1 MAEPTFATHH
11 DDDLPRTI
19 RRERDARQQ
28 QQRATPGS
36 PPYQPA
42 GMPSAAQLAGDLPP
56 GEGPSVTV
64 TALDIPFFRLMAFFL
79 KAVIAAIPAMLLLG
93 LILFAIGQAAQTF
106 LPWLVKMKVLVTF
119 G

>member
-11 DDDLPRTI
+11 DDDLPRTL

-28 QQRATPGS
+28 RAAAPASYAQQ
-36 PPYQPA
+36 
-42 GMPSAAQLAGDLPP
+42 GMPSASQLADLPP

-79 KAVIAAIPAMLLLG
+79 KAVIAAIPALLLLG
-93 LILFAIGQAAQTF
+93 LILFGIGQAAQTF